1 MMIVGTAKNIA
12 TGKMH
17 RRHMKIVDAIIMKSA
32 TIENGANKAIMVKNP
47 NIDSMTMNAIQRLNN
62 SIPNL
67 TTLNCAM

>member
-1 MMIVGTAKNIA
+1 MMIVGTAKNIV

-67 TTLNCAM
+67 ITLNCAM

>member
-1 MMIVGTAKNIA
+1 MMIVGTAKNIV

-32 TIENGANKAIMVKNP
+32 TIENGANKAIIVKNP

-67 TTLNCAM
+67 TIFNCAM